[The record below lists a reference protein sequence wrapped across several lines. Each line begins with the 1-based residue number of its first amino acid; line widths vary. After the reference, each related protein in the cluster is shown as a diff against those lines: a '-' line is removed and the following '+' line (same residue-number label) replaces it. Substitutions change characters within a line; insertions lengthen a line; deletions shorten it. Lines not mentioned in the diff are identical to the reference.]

1 MDTNQKPEEQKQ
13 AEIEQ
18 SNAGKQQIED
28 IPDVLHV
35 TIEDGKPTPD
45 IESMCMYCHEQ
56 GVTRFM
62 QTTIPFFKQVM
73 ISAFNC
79 DHCGFKNS
87 EVQFAGKIEDHGV
100 RYEVNVINLV
110 AFNRTVVKSDYATIK
125 VPEAGLEIPPEAQRG
140 SIKTIEGYFR
150 ATIEGLQGLQE
161 ERRKYDPITAD
172 KIDEYCK
179 KLERFANME
188 EMPFTFI
195 VEDPSGN
202 SFVQNPSAPT
212 AD

>member
-1 MDTNQKPEEQKQ
+1 
-13 AEIEQ
+13 
-18 SNAGKQQIED
+18 
-28 IPDVLHV
+28 
-35 TIEDGKPTPD
+35 
-45 IESMCMYCHEQ
+45 MCMYCHGQ

-62 QTTIPFFKQVM
+62 QLTIPFFKQVM
-73 ISAFNC
+73 ISAFAC
-79 DHCGFKNS
+79 EHCGYKNS
-87 EVQFAGKIEDHGV
+87 EVQFAGQLEDYGV
-100 RYEVNVINLV
+100 RYEVNVINGV

-125 VPEAGLEIPPEAQRG
+125 VPEAGLEIPPEAQKG

-150 ATIEGLQGLQE
+150 ATIEGLQGLQD
-161 ERRKYDPITAD
+161 ERRKYDPITAE
-172 KIDEYCK
+172 KIDEYCV

-212 AD
+212 ADQYCKKTKWIRSAEEYQELGYPVDQAVLSAQNDQMRLQEKSADEVK